1 MVGYESHSLPLH
13 PIVPITLVAVDAGS
27 RLTFGPN
34 TLMRAGATRVKR
46 PLKLPRCSLMSTLLL
61 VFTSMNLAYWEVGG
75 VMEVGGCWSV
85 LERGRLF
92 TVC

>member
-1 MVGYESHSLPLH
+1 MIGYESHSLPPH

-34 TLMRAGATRVKR
+34 TVLPAEATRVKR

-61 VFTSMNLAYWEVGG
+61 VFTSMNLAYWGG
-75 VMEVGGCWSV
+75 RRCVMEVGGCWSV
-85 LERGRLF
+85 LEREY
-92 TVC
+92 VCM